1 GDEPVRIFAEA
12 LEPPIPDVAVDVGGE
27 ARRLDEQRHAPEGAE
42 DEAEREAAPP
52 RSTDAPEESE
62 REKVTAAGDDRPG
75 DEEDRPLP
83 HFDEGEREHGD
94 RDHAAAEEPSM
105 RTRRADE
112 GVTPVGRRSDHE
124 IVAFEERKG
133 AGQGLRGEMGAV
145 AIQRDDTP
153 APRTDEDAE
162 GGLETGRETI
172 ALLRDHLD
180 AEPACQLVL
189 VAGGAHDRDSRRA
202 DVTRER
208 ERVLDEATVERDDR
222 LRRQHV
228 REAGVHVAR
237 ARRLR
242 HDEERAI

>member
-1 GDEPVRIFAEA
+1 
-12 LEPPIPDVAVDVGGE
+12 
-27 ARRLDEQRHAPEGAE
+27 
-42 DEAEREAAPP
+42 
-52 RSTDAPEESE
+52 
-62 REKVTAAGDDRPG
+62 
-75 DEEDRPLP
+75 
-83 HFDEGEREHGD
+83 
-94 RDHAAAEEPSM
+94 M
-105 RTRRADE
+105 
-112 GVTPVGRRSDHE
+112 
-124 IVAFEERKG
+124 AFEERKG

-202 DVTRER
+202 DGTRER

-228 REAGVHVAR
+228 REAGLHVAR

-242 HDEERAI
+242 HDDERAIVERVGGHQGVADGGRRPCLRTPPRMPHAAPMLPRTVPLIFERPRRGW